1 MKQTSL
7 RGDDSAR
14 FVQNRDAA
22 VGGDIVTLCTAAR
35 LGGTYVSVEPF
46 HLASYVDEQAFR
58 FNNRKTD
65 DADRFIKALALVPTA
80 RLTYKELIRAEQ
92 A

>member
-1 MKQTSL
+1 
-7 RGDDSAR
+7 
-14 FVQNRDAA
+14 
-22 VGGDIVTLCTAAR
+22 
-35 LGGTYVSVEPF
+35 VSVEPF